1 MHVAGGCSLR
11 QTDVTHA
18 FSVAFFVLPL
28 QQYVALVRSLKAP
41 LPHHAVV
48 SLLFAITTRMRR
60 TLLCLIRSCTKPS
73 ALGTS
78 VHPFSSPIMKVARV
92 TAWGSPPEY
101 ISAPDLPPPSPTQ
114 LQLRVV
120 AVGVP
125 RAVRGR
131 ASGQHPSAKGAAL
144 PFDPSIDGVGRDDAT
159 GELYFIN
166 SLAAPLFA
174 ERANVE
180 RSQLM
185 KLPAGADPVA
195 IAGLSNPTGS
205 SYMALRCRAIGGC
218 AGRTVAIL
226 GATSASGRIA
236 AMVARQLG
244 ATRVIGLARN
254 EATLAAVEGLD
265 VRVCLQDP
273 LIIPNDLGPVHI
285 VIDYVGG
292 PAAVQLLQALQPP
305 PGENLQYIVVG
316 GLAGYEQMDLPMR
329 LINVKPI
336 ILMGSGKG
344 SLSQADFDRE
354 MPGLVNTLAKMGRTL
369 DVLPVPMA
377 DIQSV
382 WDSEGVQTKRMV
394 IVP

>member
-1 MHVAGGCSLR
+1 MTARIRRALICLAQSCT
-11 QTDVTHA
+11 QTPT
-18 FSVAFFVLPL
+18 
-28 QQYVALVRSLKAP
+28 LKASF
-41 LPHHAVV
+41 H
-48 SLLFAITTRMRR
+48 
-60 TLLCLIRSCTKPS
+60 
-73 ALGTS
+73 
-78 VHPFSSPIMKVARV
+78 SSPSLVMKVARV

-101 ISAPDLPPPSPTQ
+101 TSAPDLPPPSPTQ

-131 ASGQHPSAKGAAL
+131 AAGQHPSAKGAPL
-144 PFDPSIDGVGRDDAT
+144 PFDPSIDGVGRDDTT

-185 KLPAGADPVA
+185 KLPAGADPA
-195 IAGLSNPTGS
+195 LIAGLSNPTGS

-236 AMVARQLG
+236 AIVARQLG
-244 ATRVIGLARN
+244 AARVIGLARN

-265 VRVCLQDP
+265 VHVCLRDP
-273 LIIPNDLGPVHI
+273 LILPDNLGPVHI
-285 VIDYVGG
+285 VLDYVGG

-316 GLAGYEQMDLPMR
+316 GLAGYEQMDLPLR

-344 SLSQADFDRE
+344 SLSMADFDRE
-354 MPGLVNTLAKMGRTL
+354 MPGLVNTLANMGRTL
-369 DVLPVPMA
+369 DVDVLEVPMA
-377 DIQSV
+377 DVQSV
-382 WDSEGVQTKRMV
+382 WDSEEMQTKRMV
-394 IVP
+394 IMP